1 MRVSSD
7 HLYVLKDRIPVCT
20 GMTECARPQL
30 GGIYFLKFFTVILKR
45 FAIGASMSIL
55 TRS

>member
-1 MRVSSD
+1 MRVSRG
-7 HLYVLKDRIPVCT
+7 HLYALKGWIPVCT
-20 GMTECARPQL
+20 GMTECAKPQL